1 MLIREEQPEDI
12 AAIRLL
18 TDEAFRGVPYSNQKE
33 AAIIE
38 ALRLASALTLSLV
51 AEEDGALPGHVAFSP
66 VLIDGADC
74 DWYGLGPVSVQPG
87 RQGEGIGSALIRE
100 GLLRL
105 KEAGARGCVLLGDPG
120 YYQRFGFKADER
132 LRLEGVPA
140 QYFQCLVLE
149 GEIPRGKV
157 IYNAAFDA

>member
-51 AEEDGALPGHVAFSP
+51 AEEDGALPGHVAFRPFSSM
-66 VLIDGADC
+66 VLIATGTGS
-74 DWYGLGPVSVQPG
+74 GLYRFSPAGKV
-87 RQGEGIGSALIRE
+87 RIGSALIRE
-100 GLLRL
+100 GLC
-105 KEAGARGCVLLGDPG
+105 G
-120 YYQRFGFKADER
+120 
-132 LRLEGVPA
+132 
-140 QYFQCLVLE
+140 
-149 GEIPRGKV
+149 
-157 IYNAAFDA
+157 

>member
-33 AAIIE
+33 AAIME
-38 ALRLASALTLSLV
+38 ALRSASALSLSLV
-51 AEEDGALPGHVAFSP
+51 ADEDGALPGHVAFSP

-140 QYFQCLVLE
+140 QYFQCLIIE

-157 IYNAAFDA
+157 TYNAAFDA